1 MKIKSIV
8 IQNILES
15 VPVGLLV
22 IDPKGEIVTTNRAA
36 SEILGYSSE
45 MLKGKGWGELFFDND
60 QNIDF
65 NQVIL
70 DVIQEKRVN
79 LHRSV
84 NYSRPTGETLRLSI
98 TTSFLKE
105 NEEVAGIV
113 VLMDDITEIDRVRRR
128 ERAILEE
135 KNRIQRQRAEGLQ
148 KLSLAVAHQIR
159 NPVTSIG
166 GFSMRI
172 LKTLDENNPSTDYV
186 HNILTGTKRLEDI
199 VKAVSDYADLSPVV
213 PAEVLISDILEKA
226 RVRFDQ
232 EAIGLSKKVDWSIR
246 VEPIEVEVDPELFSK
261 ALNEILSNSLE
272 SFRGGEGSIAIA
284 VFEDVNNLRVEI
296 TDNGAGVSEEDIPY
310 IFDPFFTTKAVG
322 VGMGLCKAQRIIA
335 EHKGEISVE
344 SSPGKGTKVTIKL
357 PGKRI
362 LSSV

>member
-1 MKIKSIV
+1 MKIGSIIV
-8 IQNILES
+8 ENILEC

-22 IDPKGEIVTTNRAA
+22 IDPKGEIVVTNRAA
-36 SEILGYSSE
+36 SEILGYPQAE
-45 MLKGKGWGELFFDND
+45 FKGRGWGHLFFDSDKND
-60 QNIDF
+60 DF
-65 NQVIL
+65 NQVFL
-70 DVIQEKRVN
+70 DVIQEKRVG
-79 LHRSV
+79 LRRRV
-84 NYSRPTGETLRLSI
+84 KYTKETGETLILSI

-128 ERAILEE
+128 ERVILEE

-172 LKTLDENNPSTDYV
+172 LKTLEKDDPSASYV

-199 VKAVSDYADLSPVV
+199 VKAVSEYADLSPVV

-226 RVRFDQ
+226 RVRVDQ
-232 EAIGLSKKVDWSIR
+232 EAIGLSKKVNWNIR
-246 VEPIEVEVDPELFSK
+246 VEPIEVEVDPELFSQ

-272 SFRGGEGSIAIA
+272 SFRGGEGSIAIV

-296 TDNGAGVSEEDIPY
+296 ADNGAGVSEEDIPY

-335 EHKGEISVE
+335 EHRGEISVE

-362 LSSV
+362 LGSV

>member
-199 VKAVSDYADLSPVV
+199 VKAVNDYADLSP
-213 PAEVLISDILEKA
+213 
-226 RVRFDQ
+226 
-232 EAIGLSKKVDWSIR
+232 
-246 VEPIEVEVDPELFSK
+246 
-261 ALNEILSNSLE
+261 
-272 SFRGGEGSIAIA
+272 A
-284 VFEDVNNLRVEI
+284 VQV
-296 TDNGAGVSEEDIPY
+296 
-310 IFDPFFTTKAVG
+310 
-322 VGMGLCKAQRIIA
+322 
-335 EHKGEISVE
+335 
-344 SSPGKGTKVTIKL
+344 
-357 PGKRI
+357 
-362 LSSV
+362 